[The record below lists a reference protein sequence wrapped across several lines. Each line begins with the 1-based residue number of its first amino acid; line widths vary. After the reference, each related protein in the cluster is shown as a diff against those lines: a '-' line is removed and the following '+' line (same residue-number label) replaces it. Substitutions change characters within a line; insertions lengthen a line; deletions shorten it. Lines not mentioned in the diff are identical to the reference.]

1 MKKACSEHSESNRT
15 LIYLILIIIFHLSFW
30 FAISSNLTIHPDEA
44 DHWVWS
50 QHLSWGYFEHPP
62 MIAFVIRFFTDIFGD
77 RWYAI
82 ELCSQSMSLLTI
94 IFLFILSKELF
105 GPKAALL
112 SVIITE
118 SMPMFFIGSTIL
130 TIDNIMIIFWIMTT
144 YLFLKGLKE
153 DKKGFLLLSGVTFGL
168 GLMSKYTMILLPASM
183 FLYLIFS
190 PDHRSLLKRKEPYL
204 SFLIGLIIFSPVIF
218 WNAQNDWLSFK
229 YQFTKGLTGGEKGG
243 QFFFFIGSQFVILG
257 PIMFPFFL
265 YSLYKGFRDSW
276 LKSSD
281 PSTGWVPRN
290 LQSSILY
297 LSILA
302 SFPFLFFAFASFRSK
317 YTDVAWSDVALI
329 VGIILMSKVLIDIYR
344 GMDIRRKIIVSSA
357 LFMPGFLLSG
367 FLAIHSVKPFPFIP
381 KNVDKSLEMF
391 GWDEIGV
398 KVEDVFNKYLP
409 DEKRRYIISKEYQMA
424 GSLSF
429 YTPSHPIPYS
439 FNKSFRNIWMK
450 VEDIGKGSALM
461 ACAEKDENECV
472 ESAGKIFN
480 EVKEVERMDVKRRG
494 EVVRSVK
501 MYICREI
508 K

>member
-1 MKKACSEHSESNRT
+1 MNKKT
-15 LIYLILIIIFHLSFW
+15 LIYLILIIVFHLSFW

-62 MIAFVIRFFTDIFGD
+62 MIAFVIRLFTNIFGD
-77 RWYAI
+77 KWYAI
-82 ELCSQSMSLLTI
+82 ELCSQSMSILTI

-105 GPKAALL
+105 GAEAALV

-118 SMPMFFIGSTIL
+118 SMPLFFIGSTIL
-130 TIDNIMIIFWIMTT
+130 TIDNIMIVFWIMTT

-168 GLMSKYTMILLPASM
+168 GLMSKYTMILLPASI
-183 FLYLIFS
+183 FLYLVVS
-190 PDHRSLLKRKEPYL
+190 PHHRVLLKRKEPYL

-243 QFFFFIGSQFVILG
+243 QLFFFIGSQFVILG
-257 PIMFPFFL
+257 PTMFPFFL

-302 SFPFLFFAFASFRSK
+302 SFPFFFFAFASFRSK
-317 YTDVAWSDVALI
+317 YTDVGWSDVALI
-329 VGIILMSKVLIDIYR
+329 VGIVFMGKVFIDIYR
-344 GMDIRRKIIVSSA
+344 EMGIRKKIIISSA

-367 FLAIHSVKPFPFIP
+367 FLAVHSIKPFPFIP

-391 GWDEIGV
+391 GWDEIGAEAE
-398 KVEDVFNKYLP
+398 KAFNKYLP

-429 YTPSHPIPYS
+429 YAPSHPIPYS

-461 ACAEKDENECV
+461 VCAEKDGNECV

-480 EVKEVERMDVKRRG
+480 EVKEVERMDVRRRG

-501 MYICREI
+501 FYVCREI

>member
-15 LIYLILIIIFHLSFW
+15 LIYLILIIIFHVSFW

-105 GPKAALL
+105 GPEAALL
-112 SVIITE
+112 SVVITE

-130 TIDNIMIIFWIMTT
+130 TIDNIMIVFWIMTT

-190 PDHRSLLKRKEPYL
+190 PDYRSLLKRKEPYL
-204 SFLIGLIIFSPVIF
+204 SFLIGLLIFSPVIF

-257 PIMFPFFL
+257 PTMFLLFL
-265 YSLYKGFRDSW
+265 YSIYKGFRNYRDS
-276 LKSSD
+276 S
-281 PSTGWVPRN
+281 V
-290 LQSSILY
+290 LY
-297 LSILA
+297 LTVLA
-302 SFPFLFFAFASFRSK
+302 SFPFFFFAFASFRSK
-317 YTDVAWSDVALI
+317 YTDVAWSDVALL
-329 VGIILMSKVLIDIYR
+329 VGIILMSKVLIDTYKEM
-344 GMDIRRKIIVSSA
+344 GIRKKIIISSA

-480 EVKEVERMDVKRRG
+480 EVKEVERMDVRRRG

>member
-130 TIDNIMIIFWIMTT
+130 TIDNIMIVFWIMTT

-190 PDHRSLLKRKEPYL
+190 PVHRILLKRKEPYL
-204 SFLIGLIIFSPVIF
+204 SFLIGLIIFSHVII

-257 PIMFPFFL
+257 PTMFPFFL
-265 YSLYKGFRDSW
+265 YSIYKGFRNYRDS
-276 LKSSD
+276 S
-281 PSTGWVPRN
+281 V
-290 LQSSILY
+290 LY
-297 LSILA
+297 LTVLA
-302 SFPFLFFAFASFRSK
+302 SFPFFFFAFASFRSK
-317 YTDVAWSDVALI
+317 YTDVSWSDVALI

-344 GMDIRRKIIVSSA
+344 GIDIRRKIIVSSA
-357 LFMPGFLLSG
+357 LFIPGFLLSG

>member
-1 MKKACSEHSESNRT
+1 
-15 LIYLILIIIFHLSFW
+15 
-30 FAISSNLTIHPDEA
+30 
-44 DHWVWS
+44 
-50 QHLSWGYFEHPP
+50 

-130 TIDNIMIIFWIMTT
+130 TIDNIMIVFWIMTT

-257 PIMFPFFL
+257 PTMFPFFL

>member
-1 MKKACSEHSESNRT
+1 MEKLQEVEKKKT
-15 LIYLILIIIFHLSFW
+15 LTYLILIILFHLSFW
-30 FAISSNLTIHPDEA
+30 FTISSNLTIHPDEA

-62 MIAFVIRFFTDIFGD
+62 MIAFVIRLFTDIFGD
-77 RWYAI
+77 KWYAI

-105 GPKAALL
+105 GNEAALL
-112 SVIITE
+112 SVIIAE

-130 TIDNIMIIFWIMTT
+130 TIDNIMIVFWIMTT

-153 DKKGFLLLSGVTFGL
+153 DKKVFLLLSGVTFGL

-183 FLYLIFS
+183 FLYLVIS
-190 PDHRSLLKRKEPYL
+190 PCHRVLLKRKEPYL
-204 SFLIGLIIFSPVIF
+204 SFLIGLIIFSPVII

-257 PIMFPFFL
+257 PTMFPFFL
-265 YSLYKGFRDSW
+265 YSIYKGFRNYRDS
-276 LKSSD
+276 S
-281 PSTGWVPRN
+281 V
-290 LQSSILY
+290 LY
-297 LSILA
+297 LTVLA
-302 SFPFLFFAFASFRSK
+302 SFPFFFFAFASFRSK
-317 YTDVAWSDVALI
+317 YTDVSWSDVALI

-344 GMDIRRKIIVSSA
+344 GIDIRRKIIVSSA
-357 LFMPGFLLSG
+357 LFIPGFLLSG

-439 FNKSFRNIWMK
+439 FNKSMRNIWLR

-461 ACAEKDENECV
+461 VCAENDGNECV
-472 ESAGKIFN
+472 EKAGKIFN
-480 EVKEVERMDVKRRG
+480 EVKEVEKMDVKRRG
-494 EVVRSVK
+494 EVVKSVK

>member
-1 MKKACSEHSESNRT
+1 MNKKT
-15 LIYLILIIIFHLSFW
+15 FIYLILIIIFHLSFW

-62 MIAFVIRFFTDIFGD
+62 MIAFVIRLFTDIFGD
-77 RWYAI
+77 KWYAI
-82 ELCSQSMSLLTI
+82 ELCSQSMSILTI

-105 GPKAALL
+105 GVEAALV
-112 SVIITE
+112 SVIMTE
-118 SMPMFFIGSTIL
+118 SMPLFFIGSTIL
-130 TIDNIMIIFWIMTT
+130 TIDNIMIVFWIMTT

-168 GLMSKYTMILLPASM
+168 GLMSKYTMILLPASI
-183 FLYLIFS
+183 FLYLVVS
-190 PDHRSLLKRKEPYL
+190 PHHRVLLKRKEPYL

-218 WNAQNDWLSFK
+218 WNAENDWLSFK

-257 PIMFPFFL
+257 PTIFPFFL
-265 YSLYKGFRDSW
+265 YSIYKGFRNFRDS
-276 LKSSD
+276 S
-281 PSTGWVPRN
+281 V
-290 LQSSILY
+290 LY
-297 LSILA
+297 LTVLA
-302 SFPFLFFAFASFRSK
+302 SFPFFFFAFASFRSK
-317 YTDVAWSDVALI
+317 YTDVGWSDVALI
-329 VGIILMSKVLIDIYR
+329 VGIVFMGKVFIDIYR
-344 GMDIRRKIIVSSA
+344 EMGIRKKIIISSA

-367 FLAIHSVKPFPFIP
+367 FLAVHSIKPFPFIP

-391 GWDEIGV
+391 GWDKIGAEAE
-398 KVEDVFNKYLP
+398 KAFNKYLP

-429 YTPSHPIPYS
+429 YAPSHPIPYS
-439 FNKSFRNIWMK
+439 FNKSFRNVWMK

-461 ACAEKDENECV
+461 VCAEKDGNECV

-480 EVKEVERMDVKRRG
+480 EVKEVERMDVRRRG
-494 EVVRSVK
+494 EIVRSVK

>member
-1 MKKACSEHSESNRT
+1 MEKLQEVEKKKT
-15 LIYLILIIIFHLSFW
+15 LTYLILIILFHLSFW
-30 FAISSNLTIHPDEA
+30 FTISSNLTIHPDEA

-62 MIAFVIRFFTDIFGD
+62 MIAFVIRLFTDIFGD
-77 RWYAI
+77 KWYAI

-105 GPKAALL
+105 GNEAALL
-112 SVIITE
+112 SVIIAE

-130 TIDNIMIIFWIMTT
+130 TIDNIMIVFWIITT

-153 DKKGFLLLSGVTFGL
+153 DKKVFLLLSGVTFGL

-183 FLYLIFS
+183 FLYLVVS
-190 PDHRSLLKRKEPYL
+190 PHHRVLLKRKEPYL
-204 SFLIGLIIFSPVIF
+204 SFLIGLIIFSPVII

-257 PIMFPFFL
+257 PTMFPFFL
-265 YSLYKGFRDSW
+265 YSLYKGFRG
-276 LKSSD
+276 LGFGVKIF
-281 PSTGWVPRN
+281 N
-290 LQSSILY
+290 LQSSIFNLQSAILY
-297 LSILA
+297 LTVLA
-302 SFPFLFFAFASFRSK
+302 SFPFFFFAFASFRSK
-317 YTDVAWSDVALI
+317 YTDVSWSDVALI
-329 VGIILMSKVLIDIYR
+329 VGIILMSKVLTNIYR
-344 GMDIRRKIIVSSA
+344 GMDIRRKIIISSA
-357 LFMPGFLLSG
+357 LFIPGFLLSG
-367 FLAIHSVKPFPFIP
+367 FLAVHSVKPFPFIP

-391 GWDEIGV
+391 GWDEIGA
-398 KVEDVFNKYLP
+398 KAEEAFNKYLP

-439 FNKSFRNIWMK
+439 FNKSMRNIWLR
-450 VEDIGKGSALM
+450 VEDIGKGAALM
-461 ACAEKDENECV
+461 VCAENDGNECV
-472 ESAGKIFN
+472 EKAGKLFKDI
-480 EVKEVERMDVKRRG
+480 KEVERMDVKRRG
-494 EVVRSVK
+494 EVVKSVK
-501 MYICREI
+501 MYVCREI

>member
-1 MKKACSEHSESNRT
+1 MEKLQKVEKKRT
-15 LIYLILIIIFHLSFW
+15 LTYLILIIIFHLSFW

-105 GPKAALL
+105 GPEAALL

-130 TIDNIMIIFWIMTT
+130 TIDNIMIVFWIMTT

-153 DKKGFLLLSGVTFGL
+153 DKKVFLLLSGVTFGL

-204 SFLIGLIIFSPVIF
+204 SFLIGLIIFFPVIF

-257 PIMFPFFL
+257 PTMFPFFL
-265 YSLYKGFRDSW
+265 YSIYKGFRNYRDS
-276 LKSSD
+276 S
-281 PSTGWVPRN
+281 V
-290 LQSSILY
+290 LY
-297 LSILA
+297 LTVLA

-329 VGIILMSKVLIDIYR
+329 VGIILMSKVLIDTYKEM
-344 GMDIRRKIIVSSA
+344 GIRKKIIISSA

-367 FLAIHSVKPFPFIP
+367 FLAVHSVKPFPFIP

-439 FNKSFRNIWMK
+439 FNKSFRNIWMR

-472 ESAGKIFN
+472 ESAWKIFN

-501 MYICREI
+501 FYICREI

>member
-1 MKKACSEHSESNRT
+1 
-15 LIYLILIIIFHLSFW
+15 
-30 FAISSNLTIHPDEA
+30 
-44 DHWVWS
+44 
-50 QHLSWGYFEHPP
+50 

-130 TIDNIMIIFWIMTT
+130 TIDNIMIVFWIMTT

-257 PIMFPFFL
+257 PTMFPFFL

-391 GWDEIGV
+391 GWDEIGAE
-398 KVEDVFNKYLP
+398 VEKAFNKYLP

>member
-1 MKKACSEHSESNRT
+1 M
-15 LIYLILIIIFHLSFW
+15 
-30 FAISSNLTIHPDEA
+30 TIHPDEA

-62 MIAFVIRFFTDIFGD
+62 MIAFAIRLFTTIFGD
-77 RWYAI
+77 TWYAI
-82 ELCSQSMSLLTI
+82 ELCSQTMSLLTI
-94 IFLFILSKELF
+94 ILLFLLSKELF
-105 GPKAALL
+105 GKEAALF

-130 TIDNIMIIFWIMTT
+130 TIDNILIVFWMMTT

-153 DKKGFLLLSGVTFGL
+153 DKRIFLLLSGVTFGL
-168 GLMSKYTMILLPASM
+168 GLMSKYTMILLPASI

-190 PDHRSLLKRKEPYL
+190 SQHRHFLKRSEPYL

-229 YQFTKGLTGGEKGG
+229 YQFAKGLTGGEKGG

-257 PIMFPFFL
+257 PTMFLFFL
-265 YSLYKGFRDSW
+265 YSIYKGFKNSEF
-276 LKSSD
+276 
-281 PSTGWVPRN
+281 GIRN
-290 LQSSILY
+290 SELESNSAIHNPQSSILY
-297 LSILA
+297 LTVLA
-302 SFPFLFFAFASFRSK
+302 SFPFFFFALASLRSK

-329 VGIILMSKVLIDIYR
+329 VGIVYMGKVLIDAYKEM
-344 GMDIRRKIIVSSA
+344 GVRRKIIMSSA
-357 LFMPGFLLSG
+357 LFIPGFLLSA
-367 FLAIHSVKPFPFIP
+367 FIAVHSIAPFPFIP

-391 GWDEIGV
+391 GWDEIGE
-398 KVEDVFNKYLP
+398 KAEEAFNKYLP

-439 FNKSFRNIWMK
+439 FNKSMRNIWLK
-450 VEDIGKGSALM
+450 VEDIGKGAALM
-461 ACAEKDENECV
+461 VCAENDGNECV
-472 ESAGKIFN
+472 EKAEKLFK
-480 EVKEVERMDVKRRG
+480 EVKEVERMDVKRSG
-494 EVVRSVK
+494 EIVKSVK

-508 K
+508 R

>member
-1 MKKACSEHSESNRT
+1 MEKLQKVEKKRT
-15 LIYLILIIIFHLSFW
+15 LTYLILIIIFHLSFW

-105 GPKAALL
+105 GPEAALL
-112 SVIITE
+112 SVIIAE

-130 TIDNIMIIFWIMTT
+130 TIDNIMIVFWIMTT

-153 DKKGFLLLSGVTFGL
+153 DKKVFLLLSGVTFGL

-183 FLYLIFS
+183 FLYLVIS
-190 PDHRSLLKRKEPYL
+190 PRHRVLLKRKEPYL
-204 SFLIGLIIFSPVIF
+204 SFLIGLIIFSPVII

-257 PIMFPFFL
+257 PTMFPFFL
-265 YSLYKGFRDSW
+265 YSIYKGFRNYRDS
-276 LKSSD
+276 S
-281 PSTGWVPRN
+281 V
-290 LQSSILY
+290 LY
-297 LSILA
+297 LTVLA
-302 SFPFLFFAFASFRSK
+302 SFPFFFFAFASFRSK
-317 YTDVAWSDVALI
+317 YTDVSWSDVALI

-344 GMDIRRKIIVSSA
+344 GIDIRRKIIVSSA
-357 LFMPGFLLSG
+357 LFIPGFLLSG

-439 FNKSFRNIWMK
+439 FNKSMRNIWLR

-461 ACAEKDENECV
+461 VCAENDGNECV
-472 ESAGKIFN
+472 EKAGKIFN
-480 EVKEVERMDVKRRG
+480 EVKEVEKMDVKRRG
-494 EVVRSVK
+494 EVVKSVK

>member
-1 MKKACSEHSESNRT
+1 MEKLQKVEKKRT
-15 LIYLILIIIFHLSFW
+15 LTYLILIIIFHLSFW

-105 GPKAALL
+105 GPEAALL
-112 SVIITE
+112 SVIIAE

-130 TIDNIMIIFWIMTT
+130 TIDNIMIVFWIMTT

-153 DKKGFLLLSGVTFGL
+153 DKKVFLLLSGVTFGL

-183 FLYLIFS
+183 FLYLVIS
-190 PDHRSLLKRKEPYL
+190 PCHRVLLKRKEPYL
-204 SFLIGLIIFSPVIF
+204 SFLIGLIIFSPVII

-257 PIMFPFFL
+257 PTMFPFFL
-265 YSLYKGFRDSW
+265 YSIYKGFRNYRDS
-276 LKSSD
+276 S
-281 PSTGWVPRN
+281 V
-290 LQSSILY
+290 LY
-297 LSILA
+297 LTVLA
-302 SFPFLFFAFASFRSK
+302 SFPFFFFAFASFRSK
-317 YTDVAWSDVALI
+317 YTDVSWSDVALI

-344 GMDIRRKIIVSSA
+344 GIDIRRKIIVSSA
-357 LFMPGFLLSG
+357 LFIPGFLLSG

-439 FNKSFRNIWMK
+439 FNKSMRNIWLR

-461 ACAEKDENECV
+461 VCAENDGNECV
-472 ESAGKIFN
+472 EKAGKIFN
-480 EVKEVERMDVKRRG
+480 EVKEVEKMDVKRRG
-494 EVVRSVK
+494 EVVKSVK

>member
-1 MKKACSEHSESNRT
+1 
-15 LIYLILIIIFHLSFW
+15 
-30 FAISSNLTIHPDEA
+30 
-44 DHWVWS
+44 
-50 QHLSWGYFEHPP
+50 

-257 PIMFPFFL
+257 PTMFPFFL

>member
-1 MKKACSEHSESNRT
+1 MRKEQVIKYFIT
-15 LIYLILIIIFHLSFW
+15 IILFQLSFW
-30 FAISSNLTIHPDEA
+30 FFISSNLTIHPDEA

-50 QHLSWGYFEHPP
+50 RFLSWGYYEHPP
-62 MIAFVIRFFTDIFGD
+62 MIAFVIRFFTIIFGD
-77 RWYAI
+77 TWYAI
-82 ELCSQSMSLLTI
+82 EICSQSLSLLTI
-94 IFLFILSKELF
+94 LFMFLLAKELF
-105 GPKAALL
+105 GWEVALL
-112 SVIITE
+112 SVITLE
-118 SMPMFFIGSTIL
+118 SMPMFFIGSSIL
-130 TIDNIMIIFWIMTT
+130 TIDSPLILFWIMTT

-168 GLMSKYTMILLPASM
+168 GLLSKYTMILLTASI
-183 FLYLIFS
+183 FLYLVVS
-190 PDHRSLLKRKEPYL
+190 PHHRVLLKRKEPYL

-257 PIMFPFFL
+257 PTMFPFFL

-329 VGIILMSKVLIDIYR
+329 VGIILMSKVLIDTYKEM
-344 GMDIRRKIIVSSA
+344 GIRKKIIISSA

>member
-130 TIDNIMIIFWIMTT
+130 TIDNIMIVFWIMTT
-144 YLFLKGLKE
+144 YLFLKGLRE
-153 DKKGFLLLSGVTFGL
+153 DKKGFILLSGVTFGF

-257 PIMFPFFL
+257 PTMFPFFL

-391 GWDEIGV
+391 GWDEIGAE
-398 KVEDVFNKYLP
+398 VEKAFNKYLP

>member
-1 MKKACSEHSESNRT
+1 MKKDRT

-62 MIAFVIRFFTDIFGD
+62 MIAFVIRLFTNIFGD
-77 RWYAI
+77 KWYAI
-82 ELCSQSMSLLTI
+82 ELCSQSMSILTI

-105 GPKAALL
+105 GAEAALV

-118 SMPMFFIGSTIL
+118 SMPLFFIGSTIL
-130 TIDNIMIIFWIMTT
+130 TIDNIMIVFWIMTT

-168 GLMSKYTMILLPASM
+168 GLMSKYTMILLPASI
-183 FLYLIFS
+183 FLYLVVS
-190 PDHRSLLKRKEPYL
+190 PHHRVLLKRKEPYL

-257 PIMFPFFL
+257 PTMFPLFL
-265 YSLYKGFRDSW
+265 YSIYKGFKSSEFGVRSSE
-276 LKSSD
+276 LKSNSAI
-281 PSTGWVPRN
+281 RN

-297 LSILA
+297 LTVLA
-302 SFPFLFFAFASFRSK
+302 SFPFFFFAFASFRSK
-317 YTDVAWSDVALI
+317 YTDVGWSDVALI
-329 VGIILMSKVLIDIYR
+329 VGIILMSKVLIDTYK
-344 GMDIRRKIIVSSA
+344 GMGIRKKIIISSA

-398 KVEDVFNKYLP
+398 KVEDVFNKYLS

-429 YTPSHPIPYS
+429 YTQSHPIPYS

-461 ACAEKDENECV
+461 VCAEKDGNECV

-480 EVKEVERMDVKRRG
+480 EVKEVERMDVRRRG